1 MVPPSHSRISR
12 YHGWVTRRPGW
23 VVAGALIIGVV
34 ATLLAMQ
41 LKLKTSFAELLP
53 SNDPGVVALTRT
65 QKRLG
70 DLSLLLIGIRSPDR
84 DANLRY
90 AEALTQK
97 LRALPPNV
105 VNLATYHVRDVRE
118 FFQKNK
124 WLYVSEADLESIRD
138 RLRTEISKR
147 KNPLFVS
154 LGDDDESV
162 ESMRQR
168 MSSKTGLDEKFPGGV
183 FTSKGAGGEYVWI
196 AALPPGGLFVEN
208 AGEALL
214 DAANDLIKDDPPTR
228 YHPEMK
234 VEPAGPIVTGI
245 ASRHAVERDILS
257 VTITCLTIVAISIG
271 LYFRRLRSIPLTGIP
286 AAMGT
291 VMAFAVA
298 ALAFGY
304 LNSSTAF
311 LGSIIIGNG
320 INYAI
325 ILMSRYEEHRA
336 RGSDPNEALRCA
348 LGGTW
353 RGTLVASIAAS
364 ASYAS
369 LTVTSFRG
377 FSQFGV
383 MGATGVLFCW
393 LATYSI
399 LPAMLWWLDQPRVLS
414 GWRGALWRVHPLV
427 WCLAIAPPMAAGGYL
442 GWMASNSRDA
452 LAHWQVQNLG
462 AAFPKLTAAL
472 VLLLALALWAV
483 PVLVVAGR
491 LILRKDANRGGSQAT
506 QALPAHAP
514 LEFGPLARFLRRRAG
529 AVTAA
534 FAVLGVLSVVGLR
547 HFLKDPFE
555 YDFRK
560 LNAKLATTEESQ
572 QFNRN
577 LSDLFGRWP
586 SPTILLADAVDEVE
600 PLKAAIRRQDR
611 EAPGKDVIG
620 QIVTIFD
627 LLPGAPEVQRR
638 KLEILAQIRKL
649 THDPALV
656 VLNEKEKADLA
667 KIDPSPDLHE
677 LTPQDLPPI
686 ARRPFTEVDGAVGK
700 VVLVYPPEQGISVW
714 NGRDLLRIASVLQ
727 TIRLDNGKVIETSG
741 FAVVFG
747 SMIRSVLH
755 DGPIATIASLIAVL
769 IIVSFTIRPAAAALM
784 ALSTLALGVLL
795 MMGGAGWARVHVTF
809 LNFIA
814 LPITFGIGAE
824 YALNVVTRYREER
837 NVSRAVVSTGAAVA
851 LCSWT
856 TIVGYGSLLAAS
868 NQALQGFG
876 MMAIIGEVVCLAA
889 AIVALPAVLFWR
901 HARPF
906 DEAPRATN
914 GTGTIAPALPSDR
927 EEPPTTAI

>member
-12 YHGWVTRRPGW
+12 YHAWVTRRP
-23 VVAGALIIGVV
+23 VAVLVGALFVFAL
-34 ATLLAMQ
+34 ATGLATR
-41 LKLKTSFAELLP
+41 LKLKTAFSELLP
-53 SNDPGVVALTRT
+53 SDDPGVVALART

-84 DANLRY
+84 EANLRY

-97 LRALPPNV
+97 LHALPPSV
-105 VNLATYHVRDVRE
+105 VNLATYHVRDVRG
-118 FFQKNK
+118 FFQANK
-124 WLYVSEADLESIRD
+124 WLYVSEADLETIRD
-138 RLRTEISKR
+138 KLRTEISKR

-154 LGDDDESV
+154 LGGEDEESV
-162 ESMRQR
+162 ESMRKR
-168 MSSKTGLDEKFPGGV
+168 MSGKSSLDEKFPGGV
-183 FTSKGAGGEYVWI
+183 FESRGEGGDYVWI

-214 DAANDLIKDDPPTR
+214 GAANDLIAADPPSR
-228 YHPEMK
+228 YHPDMK

-245 ASRHAVERDILS
+245 AARRAVENDILW
-257 VTITCLTIVAISIG
+257 VTVSCLTIVAISIG
-271 LYFRRLRSIPLTGIP
+271 LYFRRWRSIPLTGAP
-286 AAMGT
+286 AVLGT

-298 ALAFGY
+298 QLAFGY

-325 ILMSRYEEHRA
+325 VLMSRYEEHRA
-336 RGSDPNEALRCA
+336 RGDDPEEALRCA

-364 ASYAS
+364 AAYAS
-369 LTVTSFRG
+369 LMVTSFRG
-377 FSQFGV
+377 FYQFGV
-383 MGATGVLFCW
+383 MGATGVIFCW

-399 LPAMLWWLDQPRVLS
+399 VPALLAWLDRPRVLR
-414 GWRGALWRVHPLV
+414 GVRGALWRLHPLI
-427 WCLAIAPPMAAGGYL
+427 WCLAIFPPLAVAGVI
-442 GWMASNSRDA
+442 GWMASNKHGSFG
-452 LAHWQVQNLG
+452 LWQIQHLG
-462 AAFPKLTAAL
+462 GIYPKATAGL
-472 VLLLALALWAV
+472 VLLVGTLIWEVPILA
-483 PVLVVAGR
+483 VASR
-491 LILRKDANRGGSQAT
+491 RILRADPTGSLFRSAQAR
-506 QALPAHAP
+506 LPSAP
-514 LEFGPLARFLRRRAG
+514 MEFGGLARFLQRHA
-529 AVTAA
+529 ALVTGG
-534 FAVLGVLSVVGLR
+534 FAVLTVVSVIGLR

-560 LNAKLATTEESQ
+560 LNAKLATTEEAK
-572 QFNRN
+572 QFSKN
-577 LSDLFGRWP
+577 LNDLFGRWP

-600 PLKAAIRRQDR
+600 PMKAAIRRQDK
-611 EAPGKDVIG
+611 AQGGKPTVG
-620 QIVTIFD
+620 QVVTIFD

-638 KLEILAQIRKL
+638 KLEVLAQIRKL

-667 KIDPSPDLHE
+667 KIDPSPDLRE
-677 LTPQDLPPI
+677 LTPMDLPAI
-686 ARRPFTEVDGAVGK
+686 ARRPFTEVDGSVGK

-727 TIRLDNGKVIETSG
+727 QIKLDNGKVIETSG

-747 SMIRSVLH
+747 AMIRSVLH
-755 DGPIATIASLIAVL
+755 DGPIATVASLIAVM
-769 IIVSFTIRPAAAALM
+769 IIIIFTIRPPAAALM
-784 ALSTLALGVLL
+784 SLATLGLGVLL
-795 MMGGAGWARVHVTF
+795 MTGGAGLAKVHVTF

-824 YALNVVTRYREER
+824 YALNVVVRYREER
-837 NVSRAVVSTGAAVA
+837 DIVRAVATTGGAVA

-868 NQALQGFG
+868 NQALNGFG
-876 MMAIIGEVVCLAA
+876 LMAIIGEVVCLSA
-889 AIVALPAVLFWR
+889 AIMALPAVLFWR

-906 DEAPRATN
+906 KEAPRATN
-914 GTGTIAPALPSDR
+914 GAGIERTPSER
-927 EEPPTTAI
+927 EEPPSTAT